1 MIVLFLLCDSVSRSL
16 LEIEFYLSGTSK
28 YITKTSS
35 YHISLNLLRD
45 LRYFVTFHWD
55 YKSDLLTGITQPLVP
70 PNLSY
75 TFKLLQSTLQ
85 RSTPQKP
92 SLNITFLLIL
102 V

>member
-35 YHISLNLLRD
+35 YHISQNLLRD

-70 PNLSY
+70 PL
-75 TFKLLQSTLQ
+75 
-85 RSTPQKP
+85 
-92 SLNITFLLIL
+92 
-102 V
+102 